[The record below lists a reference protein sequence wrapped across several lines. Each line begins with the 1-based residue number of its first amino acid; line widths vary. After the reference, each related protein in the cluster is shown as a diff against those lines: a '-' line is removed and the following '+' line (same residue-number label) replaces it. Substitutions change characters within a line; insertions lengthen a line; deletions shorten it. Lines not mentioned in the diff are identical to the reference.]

1 MPITDAFQR
10 ALGAI
15 RNWDGQS
22 VQALESLVADAEDTF
37 WGLPRSDRDEYDIDD
52 RVDVDI
58 IILASFEDT
67 GMMLPETYDMYQMPD
82 HPDLAAV
89 DVEGE
94 TLYFGEG
101 HYSRLITVGT
111 PLELRGTVETQ

>member
-10 ALGAI
+10 ATGAI

-58 IILASFEDT
+58 IIGFIRGYRND
-67 GMMLPETYDMYQMPD
+67 
-82 HPDLAAV
+82 AA
-89 DVEGE
+89 
-94 TLYFGEG
+94 
-101 HYSRLITVGT
+101 RN
-111 PLELRGTVETQ
+111 LRYVPNA